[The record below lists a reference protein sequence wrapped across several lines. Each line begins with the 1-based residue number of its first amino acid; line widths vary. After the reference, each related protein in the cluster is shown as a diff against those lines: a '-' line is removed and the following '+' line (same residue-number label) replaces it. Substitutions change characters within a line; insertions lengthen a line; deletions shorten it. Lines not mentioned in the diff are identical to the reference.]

1 MTALLALLSSALWGT
16 ADFLGGTASR
26 RLAPLVVVVIS
37 QGVALAGLLV
47 LVTALGYWDDPS
59 GYLPFAVSAGV
70 LGMVSLVAFYQ
81 ALAEGT
87 MGIVAPIA
95 ATGVIVPVA
104 LGLVAGERPSLLQG
118 LGIVVA
124 VAGIILASGPEFG
137 ASRAGS
143 RARQVLVLAA
153 LAAVGFGL
161 VLWLV
166 AKGSHYSVPMTL
178 LSQRMGS
185 VGAGLLL
192 MLVWRRGLRIPDGA
206 PDGTA
211 HLRWRDLRVLAVIG
225 VGDVGANGLY
235 AISSRSGLVSLV
247 AVLSSLYPVTTV
259 LLARFVHHERLR
271 PVQNVGVV
279 AALAGVVLIG
289 AGGAL

>member
-26 RLAPLVVVVIS
+26 RLRPLVVVVIS
-37 QGVALAGLLV
+37 QSVALAGLLV
-47 LVTALGYWDDPS
+47 VVTAAGYWDDPS
-59 GYLPFAVSAGV
+59 GYLPYAVSGGV
-70 LGMVSLVAFYQ
+70 LGMISLVAFYQ

-95 ATGVIVPVA
+95 ATGVIVPVV
-104 LGLVAGERPSLLQG
+104 LGLVAGERPSALQG

-124 VAGIILASGPEFG
+124 VAGIILASGPELG

-143 RARQVLVLAA
+143 RARQVLTLAA
-153 LAAVGFGL
+153 LSAVGFGL

-178 LSQRMGS
+178 LSQRVGS
-185 VGAGLLL
+185 VGAGVLLL
-192 MLVWRRGLRIPDGA
+192 LVWRGGRRSADDGEGGA
-206 PDGTA
+206 RPG
-211 HLRWRDLRVLAVIG
+211 WRDLGLLAVVG
-225 VGDVGANGLY
+225 AGDVGANALY
-235 AISSRSGLVSLV
+235 AISSRSGLISLV
-247 AVLSSLYPVTTV
+247 AVLSSLYPVATV
-259 LLARFVHHERLR
+259 LLARFLHHERLR
-271 PVQNVGVV
+271 PVQNAGVV